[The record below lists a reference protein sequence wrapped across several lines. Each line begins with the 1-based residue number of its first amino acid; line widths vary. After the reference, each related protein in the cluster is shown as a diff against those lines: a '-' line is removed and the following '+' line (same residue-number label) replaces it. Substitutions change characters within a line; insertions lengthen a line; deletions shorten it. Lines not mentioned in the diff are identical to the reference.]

1 MEREI
6 GNENLSLDFFYDV
19 LFNDEKISLTRE
31 SINKVQQC
39 FNFLEEFAEGKV
51 IYGITTGFGP
61 MAQHRISDKDRKQLQ
76 YNLIR
81 SHSSG
86 VGNHIPPL
94 YVKAAMI
101 CRLINILQ
109 AKSGIHS
116 ESAIL
121 LKDFTDLAA
130 INIESQL
137 FGIACSRFIASDKT
151 LVSFVTSTEF
161 ISYVL

>member
-121 LKDFTDLAA
+121 LKDF
-130 INIESQL
+130 INNKI
-137 FGIACSRFIASDKT
+137 GRAH
-151 LVSFVTSTEF
+151 V
-161 ISYVL
+161 